1 MPGGSCR
8 PSTALA
14 RPLGPRAPLVGRT
27 EELELL
33 ENTFERALR
42 DRRAHIFTIF
52 GEPGV
57 GKSRLAREF
66 IDGVER
72 ASCLVGRALPY
83 GEGVTYWP
91 LAEMVKAAAGITD
104 DDPLDEAF
112 EKLRECC
119 AEEAIA
125 DVLGLAAGMMEALE
139 GERSPQEI
147 AWASRE
153 VMESIADVQPLIL
166 LFEDIHWAE
175 EPLLDLIEHLA
186 DWVRA
191 PLLIVCLA
199 RPELLDTRPGWGGG
213 RVRSTAIELE
223 PLSEEESEALV
234 EKLLGQLAGQAG
246 EAPSSLPREILER
259 AEGNPLFVEETIR
272 MFLESGSDGDPDRI
286 PDTLQALIAA
296 RIDHLSPPAKTL
308 LQRASV
314 IGRVFYRGALDHL
327 APDLDDLDALL
338 GDLLLRDLL
347 LREPRSS
354 ISGEAAYRFKHFLIR
369 EVAYTGLAKLARAQH
384 HARFA
389 DWLSERQSDELLEIR
404 AYHLDQAVELLTE
417 LEGAPPER
425 LAEDA
430 ASALV
435 KAAKRATAREAY
447 ANARKLAL
455 RALELRP
462 SLGARYVAARAAWR
476 LSDFATVESEMAKV
490 RSEAQEQGE
499 TVIEALA
506 LTGLGEAMLRRSGD
520 PGRAKA
526 LVDEALELLKGADDP
541 AAHFDALM
549 VGATIGAWRGE
560 VDAAVRHLERGYGI
574 AIDSRRKDLQTI
586 AAQALVQLHI
596 GRLELDEA
604 ELLITRA
611 LELAG
616 ESGSVRAR
624 VSTTLSYG
632 KFLLAKDEIDA
643 AETIFEEVRTTA
655 VELGLEPVVAHA
667 HAYLSWAA
675 LRRGDVKRAEKHA
688 REAVRITASR
698 GDRGMLPEIQA
709 LLACA
714 LADAGQARRG
724 RAPRARSAG
733 EREPRGSERR
743 GLGDHRAR
751 GRPRRTEGR
760 RRGRG
765 AVRGSPLAGTQEP
778 VQDARARPAETRR
791 PVPARARARRG
802 GRGLRGAAGR
812 ARAHG
817 EHRADR
823 LTRALVGGLGDHRRR
838 SLESRERVPKWL
850 GAKRALSVGQV
861 LGLVAVRERDVREV
875 DVERGSLGE
884 HLVDRPE
891 RGLER
896 LRVEI
901 GAVARRVHV
910 REVEDGAHPADA
922 TRDLDHVLERPEVA
936 HATHDLDPER
946 HCATLRLE
954 PLPERPELLD
964 DGRDGILA
972 RSSEQEAGMEHD
984 ELGAARGH
992 DAGAPVERADRGGE
1006 LASARLQVPHE
1017 AEERRV
1023 HRERDVRLPRE
1034 LAEPLGE
1041 RVVHPEPALEVDL
1054 ARGVPAL
1061 EEKLDRVLGRLP
1073 RGAPGGAD
1081 TDAGRHRAILVPLD
1095 VIPFRA

>member
-1 MPGGSCR
+1 
-8 PSTALA
+8 
-14 RPLGPRAPLVGRT
+14 
-27 EELELL
+27 
-33 ENTFERALR
+33 
-42 DRRAHIFTIF
+42 
-52 GEPGV
+52 V

-66 IDGVER
+66 LDGVER

-104 DDPLDEAF
+104 DDPLNEAF

-147 AWASRE
+147 SWASRE

-191 PLLIVCLA
+191 PLLILCLA

-223 PLSEEESEALV
+223 PLSEEESETLV
-234 EKLLGQLAGQAG
+234 ERLLGQLAGVAG
-246 EAPSSLPREILER
+246 EAPASLPREILER

-272 MFLESGSDGDPDRI
+272 MFVESGSGNGDPDRI

-296 RIDHLSPPAKTL
+296 RIDHLTPPAKTL

-327 APDLDDLDALL
+327 APDLDDVDALL
-338 GDLLLRDLL
+338 DDLLLRDFL

-389 DWLSERQSDELLEIR
+389 DWLSERQGDELLEIR

-430 ASALV
+430 AGALV

-462 SLGARYVAARAAWR
+462 SLVARYVAARAAWR

-490 RSEAQEQGE
+490 RAEAQEKGE

-506 LTGLGEAMLRRSGD
+506 LTGLGESLLRRSGD
-520 PGRAKA
+520 PRGAKV
-526 LVDEALELLKGADDP
+526 LVDEALELLKSDEDP
-541 AAHFDALM
+541 PAHFDALT
-549 VGATIGAWRGE
+549 VRATIGAWLGE
-560 VDAAVRHLERGYGI
+560 VDDAVRYLERAYAI

-586 AAQALVQLHI
+586 AAQALVQLHL

-643 AETIFEEVRTTA
+643 AETVFEEVRTTA
-655 VELGLEPVVAHA
+655 VELGLEHLVAHA
-667 HAYLSWAA
+667 HGYLGWTA
-675 LRRGDVKRAEKHA
+675 LRRDDVKRAEKHV
-688 REAVRITASR
+688 REAVRITTSR

-709 LLACA
+709 LLACT
-714 LADAGQARRG
+714 LADAGKLDEA
-724 RAPRARSAG
+724 
-733 EREPRGSERR
+733 ERY
-743 GLGDHRAR
+743 A
-751 GRPRRTEGR
+751 
-760 RRGRG
+760 
-765 AVRGSPLAGTQEP
+765 LAAQEN
-778 VQDARARPAETRR
+778 V
-791 PVPARARARRG
+791 
-802 GRGLRGAAGR
+802 
-812 ARAHG
+812 
-817 EHRADR
+817 
-823 LTRALVGGLGDHRRR
+823 
-838 SLESRERVPKWL
+838 
-850 GAKRALSVGQV
+850 
-861 LGLVAVRERDVREV
+861 
-875 DVERGSLGE
+875 
-884 HLVDRPE
+884 
-891 RGLER
+891 
-896 LRVEI
+896 
-901 GAVARRVHV
+901 
-910 REVEDGAHPADA
+910 
-922 TRDLDHVLERPEVA
+922 
-936 HATHDLDPER
+936 
-946 HCATLRLE
+946 
-954 PLPERPELLD
+954 
-964 DGRDGILA
+964 
-972 RSSEQEAGMEHD
+972 SSEDPSAVVSVTTALAVVRAGQRVD
-984 ELGAARGH
+984 G
-992 DAGAPVERADRGGE
+992 
-1006 LASARLQVPHE
+1006 E
-1017 AEERRV
+1017 AEELFESAIALARKSQFKTLELDPLRRIV
-1023 HRERDVRLPRE
+1023 PFLRDRGRDEEAAVYDERLSE
-1034 LAEPLGE
+1034 LSPTTSTGRIAS
-1041 RVVHPEPALEVDL
+1041 PEPS
-1054 ARGVPAL
+1054 
-1061 EEKLDRVLGRLP
+1061 
-1073 RGAPGGAD
+1073 AD
-1081 TDAGRHRAILVPLD
+1081 
-1095 VIPFRA
+1095 